1 MEKKKKLGTVAQY
14 GGKYF
19 LQQSLCHMKL
29 SKMAERNIEC
39 LNVMISV
46 FTITYC
52 SLYMKQETF
61 VLPYMMKPLQLL
73 V

>member
-1 MEKKKKLGTVAQY
+1 
-14 GGKYF
+14 
-19 LQQSLCHMKL
+19 MKL

-46 FTITYC
+46 FTVTYC

-61 VLPYMMKPLQLL
+61 VLPYMMKPLHLL

>member
-1 MEKKKKLGTVAQY
+1 MSYIEYKW
-14 GGKYF
+14 
-19 LQQSLCHMKL
+19 
-29 SKMAERNIEC
+29 SKMAEINIEC

-52 SLYMKQETF
+52 SLYMKQKTF
-61 VLPYMMKPLQLL
+61 VLPYMMKSLHLL